1 MSDTPHAP
9 APDLSTPASVPAAVP
24 EADEHRRVEELAAH
38 AAKEGVRTGPF
49 ASLGGIGGIGGIGG
63 LGGGAGGGRGA
74 GALRHLALVIALGI
88 LCAIGAVTKGSSF
101 ATTSNMVLIL
111 SLAAVIGVV
120 TVGMTFVIIGG
131 GIDLS
136 VGALIALASV
146 WSTTTGSQAQG
157 PAVMIFTSVLVGTLC
172 GLLNGLLIA
181 YGRLVAFIVTLA
193 TMVATRG
200 LAEQLSDRKSQIV
213 TADTFLSIAETRWL
227 GMPLLVYIF
236 AAVVVLGWLVLNRT
250 TFGRRTFA
258 VGGNPEAAR
267 LAGINVRLH
276 TCLLYVVSGF
286 CCGIA
291 AVMLTAQANTGAS
304 THGMLYELNAIAAV
318 VVGGTLLT
326 GGFGSVLGSILGVL
340 VFTTITDLFILNN
353 LTTPIQEI
361 AQGAIIIAVL
371 LIQRWGRGRS
381 VTT

>member
-1 MSDTPHAP
+1 MSDRPHAP
-9 APDLSTPASVPAAVP
+9 APGLSVPAGAL

-49 ASLGGIGGIGGIGG
+49 ASLGGIGGR
-63 LGGGAGGGRGA
+63 GGGSGGGRGA
-74 GALRHLALVIALGI
+74 GALRHLALVIALGV
-88 LCAIGAVTKGSSF
+88 LCGIGAITKGGSF
-101 ATTSNMVLIL
+101 ATTSNLVLIL

-227 GMPLLVYIF
+227 GVPLLVYIF
-236 AAVVVLGWLVLNRT
+236 AAVVVVGWLVLNRT
-250 TFGRRTFA
+250 TFGRRTYA

-291 AVMLTAQANTGAS
+291 AVMLTAQANTGAA

-371 LIQRWGRGRS
+371 LIQRWGRGRP